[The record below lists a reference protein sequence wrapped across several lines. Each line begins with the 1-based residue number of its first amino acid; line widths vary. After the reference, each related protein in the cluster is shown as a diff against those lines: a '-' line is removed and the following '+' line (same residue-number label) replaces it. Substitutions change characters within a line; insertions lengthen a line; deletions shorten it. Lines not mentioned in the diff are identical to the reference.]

1 MELANNHFSSFKI
14 QINILIF
21 DIRIVYMKSILLKLD
36 EKLLEETEVYV
47 KELKISRNNYIK
59 KAVERYNKLMDRK
72 KLEKELAYESFMVRE
87 ESMEVYKAFE
97 STLNDGLKDE
107 Y

>member
-1 MELANNHFSSFKI
+1 
-14 QINILIF
+14 
-21 DIRIVYMKSILLKLD
+21 
-36 EKLLEETEVYV
+36 
-47 KELKISRNNYIK
+47 
-59 KAVERYNKLMDRK
+59 MDRK

-87 ESMEVYKAFE
+87 ESMEVYKALE